1 MECMKNC
8 RFCQMPRPEDE
19 ALCQFCGSV
28 EFDACAEQPQA
39 DFGLR
44 LFGENRLAAAYE
56 YLEGLVARGEET
68 AEHCHRLAWL
78 AYAFG
83 DLRAVEIWSHET
95 LRLNPGW
102 IEAHLLLGLVLQRA
116 GRWAEAAEEYA
127 AGLRRPAPPQRK
139 ARLEAL
145 LGRART
151 NIPEY

>member
-1 MECMKNC
+1 MKNC
-8 RFCQMPRPEDE
+8 QFCQLRRPAEE
-19 ALCQFCGSV
+19 ELCQICGAV
-28 EFDACAEQPQA
+28 EFDPSVEGPPA

-44 LFGENRLAAAYE
+44 LIGENRLAAAYE

-68 AEHCHRLAWL
+68 PEHCHRLAWL

-95 LRLNPGW
+95 LRLDAGW
-102 IEAHLLLGLVLQRA
+102 IEAHVLLGLVLQRS
-116 GRWAEAAEEYA
+116 GRWAEAAEEYQ
-127 AGLRRPAPPQRK
+127 AGLRRPATPQRR

-145 LGRART
+145 LERART